1 MILTYVK
8 LQRGVIFMN
17 NQNLKLIKLGFL
29 TLNMECFKFIE
40 YYRAT
45 GKRDIEGYLR
55 EYLPILM

>member
-1 MILTYVK
+1 
-8 LQRGVIFMN
+8 MN

-29 TLNMECFKFIE
+29 TLNMECCKFIE